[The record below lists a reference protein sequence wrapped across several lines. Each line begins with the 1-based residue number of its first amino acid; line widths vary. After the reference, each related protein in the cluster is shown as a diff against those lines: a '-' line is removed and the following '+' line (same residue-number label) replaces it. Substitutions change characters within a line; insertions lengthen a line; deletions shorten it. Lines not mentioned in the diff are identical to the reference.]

1 MGTMIY
7 RENMTLD
14 TDIIGFDLEAA
25 GGWTPDCN
33 GKLDFDPSIIRGS
46 ARVYN
51 DGDYICS
58 IVCGDTDIVSTG
70 IVEAGSV
77 DAAKRAVE
85 EWMTERAKFIR
96 SAVEQA
102 LSGR

>member
-1 MGTMIY
+1 MLIY

-14 TDIIGFDLEAA
+14 TEIIGYDLEAA

-46 ARVYN
+46 SRVYR

-58 IVCGDTDIVSTG
+58 IVCGEDEIISTG
-70 IVEAGSV
+70 IIRAPSVE
-77 DAAKRAVE
+77 AAKRAVE
-85 EWMTERAKFIR
+85 DWMNEKAKIIRAAVERALK
-96 SAVEQA
+96 S
-102 LSGR
+102 